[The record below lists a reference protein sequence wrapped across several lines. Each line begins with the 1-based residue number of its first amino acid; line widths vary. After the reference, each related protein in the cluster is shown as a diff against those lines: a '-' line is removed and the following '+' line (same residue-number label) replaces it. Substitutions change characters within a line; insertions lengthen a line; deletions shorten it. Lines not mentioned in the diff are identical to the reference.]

1 MSLNRQMNIGYSICS
16 ALKYNTTHLH
26 HVLVI
31 YDIGC
36 QWWINFLKRVQ
47 ANRKH
52 LSIPKLMSIAT
63 VVGLFY
69 LSAHVSECFVCY
81 SLHFVLGAGQ
91 LDGEIL
97 ETLWAEFN
105 KVSSSAR
112 EMSGS
117 HQREVYNDHMQD
129 FNWKKLVGLC
139 A

>member
-1 MSLNRQMNIGYSICS
+1 MNIGYSICS

-97 ETLWAEFN
+97 ETLWVEFN

-117 HQREVYNDHMQD
+117 HQREVYDDHMQD